1 MPALSRV
8 LTVFLSTGLSE
19 YALIL
24 VRVAIAS
31 RTESWRF
38 LSVFPEEHAEIKS
51 AAIMIAAM
59 KGALCFI
66 WSLSWDSNPRPA
78 HYE

>member
-19 YALIL
+19 YALML

-38 LSVFPEEHAEIKS
+38 LSVFPEEVLCVS
-51 AAIMIAAM
+51 S
-59 KGALCFI
+59 GASHGTRTHDLLI
-66 WSLSWDSNPRPA
+66 TNELLYQLS
-78 HYE
+78 

>member
-31 RTESWRF
+31 RTESYKDSGNEGCF
-38 LSVFPEEHAEIKS
+38 VFHLEPLMGLEPTT
-51 AAIMIAAM
+51 
-59 KGALCFI
+59 C
-66 WSLSWDSNPRPA
+66 SLRMSCSTN
-78 HYE
+78 